1 MLDKK
6 NNVFFFDQNGKLVKE
21 KIEKKTFL
29 SFIYKN
35 RVGCFFRRIL
45 NKPFVS
51 KINGFIQ
58 NRFFS
63 KYKIQSFIKKHN
75 IDALEFEKNI
85 DEFKSF
91 NDFFTRKLKPGCRA
105 IDQKNN
111 SSIISPAD
119 SKLFVVPEI
128 SSNLKF
134 FVKGCEFC
142 LEKFLND
149 KKLAREY
156 ESGSLLVFRLAPYD
170 YHRFHFPFNCLPS
183 ESRIVNGLYDSV
195 NPLIF
200 NQNIKPLTENERQII
215 MLKSDI
221 FSDVLM
227 VIIGAM
233 LVGKIKLT
241 YKPNKEQQKG
251 GECGF
256 FEFGASSIVLL
267 FKKDEIK
274 IEPKFIQNSLHGFET
289 AVKMG
294 QVVANKS

>member
-1 MLDKK
+1 MTNNKD
-6 NNVFFFDQNGKLVKE
+6 NVFFFDLNGKLVKE
-21 KIEKKTFL
+21 KIEGKSFL

-35 RVGCFFRRIL
+35 PVGRFFRRIL

-51 KINGFIQ
+51 KINGFFQ
-58 NRFFS
+58 KKFFS
-63 KYKIQSFIKKHN
+63 KYKIKSFIKKHN
-75 IDALEFEKNI
+75 IDTLEFEKKI

-91 NDFFTRKLKPGCRA
+91 NDFFTRKLKPGCRL

-111 SSIISPAD
+111 SNIISPAD
-119 SKLFVVPEI
+119 SKLFVVPKI

-134 FVKGCEFC
+134 FVKGCEFN

-149 KKLAREY
+149 KKLAQEY
-156 ESGSLLVFRLAPYD
+156 EDGSILVFRLAPYD

-183 ESRIVNGLYDSV
+183 RPKIINGLYDSV

-200 NQNIKPLTENERQII
+200 NKNVKPLTENERQII
-215 MLKSDI
+215 TLKSNV
-221 FSDVLM
+221 FSNVLM

-233 LVGKIKLT
+233 MVGKIKLT
-241 YKPNKEQQKG
+241 YDPNKKQQKG
-251 GECGF
+251 DECGF
-256 FEFGASSIVLL
+256 FEFGASSIALL

-274 IEPKFIQNSLHGFET
+274 IESKFIQNSLHGFET

-294 QVVANKS
+294 QVVASKL